1 MKEIVL
7 GKRSSVFY
15 DEENKLYLKTFNP
28 KFKARLK
35 FFFKLRK
42 YPGLNFKYIANHL
55 NSLGINTPTVVEA
68 SKYSV
73 TTRDL
78 NGISLEEFLNKNNK
92 ELENKFA
99 SLIITLFEN
108 KIYSGDLAPDN
119 FLVVNNEIYAL
130 DLEDYRYEK
139 LYYFNLSKALKRLKG
154 KVPSE
159 IYNSVYN
166 YFIKK

>member
-15 DEENKLYLKTFNP
+15 NENEDIYLKIFNP

-35 FFFKLRK
+35 YFFRLRK
-42 YPGLNFKYIANHL
+42 YPGLNFKYIATYL
-55 NSLGINTPTVVEA
+55 NSLGINTPNIVDA

-73 TTRDL
+73 VTKNL
-78 NGISLEEFLNKNNK
+78 NGTSLEKFLNKNNK
-92 ELENKFA
+92 DLEEKFI

-119 FLVVNNEIYAL
+119 FMVVNNEIYAL

-139 LYYFNLSKALKRLKG
+139 FYHFNLSKALKRLKG
-154 KVPSE
+154 KVPLE

-166 YFIKK
+166 YFK